1 MNGIMSGIPDARCA
15 RYARRRPVF
24 AEVQVLMAET
34 LRIPAADIHPHG
46 SLDDLEM
53 DSLAMAE
60 LCVVLENKYG
70 AGVNGDRLAQAR
82 TVDELVTLVEAGLGR

>member
-1 MNGIMSGIPDARCA
+1 M
-15 RYARRRPVF
+15 F
-24 AEVQVLMAET
+24 AEVQVLMAQT

-70 AGVNGDRLAQAR
+70 GKVNGDRLARAR
-82 TVDELVTLVEAGLGR
+82 TVDELVKLVEAGLGR